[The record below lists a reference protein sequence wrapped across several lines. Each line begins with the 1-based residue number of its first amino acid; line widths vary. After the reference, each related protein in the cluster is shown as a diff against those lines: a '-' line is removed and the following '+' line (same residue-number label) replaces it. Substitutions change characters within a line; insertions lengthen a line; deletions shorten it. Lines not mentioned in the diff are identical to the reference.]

1 MTNVKVIDNLIIISN
16 NNKVI
21 CKKKCNKDITQL
33 FNYLKSKD
41 YNNIIESI
49 YLNGYL
55 IRDYIS
61 EIDITKEERIHEL
74 LYLITM
80 LHIKTTHYKN
90 YSLNDIKLFYEKTT
104 DEILKIKEYYIDIVD
119 KNDIYLFLKPS
130 INLLIRNISLILIS
144 LDNSKYF
151 LDKWYE
157 IVKNKQRK
165 RVVVNHNNLK
175 LTNIL
180 VSDHSYLINFDNY
193 IIDYPIYDLVSLF
206 KNNYKYI
213 DMIDSFNDYLSKYNL
228 FNEEKYLF
236 LSLLLKINKLD
247 FNENEIIN
255 TRYIN
260 NLINYLEKV
269 SFFLEKY
276 MKSEKQKC
284 Y

>member
-41 YNNIIESI
+41 YNNIIESS

-104 DEILKIKEYYIDIVD
+104 DEILKIKKYYIDIVD

-175 LTNIL
+175 LTNML